1 MITWQM
7 IATLLIALALHPWVL
22 RVATAMM
29 VEAQVPYARAFRIV
43 AIEYVAG
50 GAALAALS
58 LIKLTGQTTALILAA
73 VVLVFVGAILV
84 GKWLSFANGEQVG
97 VGNGVLI
104 QFMQVPLVIPLLI
117 LVSFLFDATT

>member
-7 IATLLIALALHPWVL
+7 MVTVLIALALHPWVL

-29 VEAQVPYARAFRIV
+29 VEAQVPYARAFGIV
-43 AIEYVAG
+43 AIEYVAAG
-50 GAALAALS
+50 VALAALS
-58 LIKLTGQTTALILAA
+58 LIQLTGQTIAFILAA
-73 VVLVFVGAILV
+73 VVLVFVGAALV
-84 GKWLSFANGEQVG
+84 GKWLSFANGEELG

>member
-7 IATLLIALALHPWVL
+7 IVTLLIALALHPWVL

-29 VEAQVPYARAFRIV
+29 VEAQVPYGQAFRII
-43 AIEYVAG
+43 AIEYVVG
-50 GAALAALS
+50 GVALAALS
-58 LIKLTGQTTALILAA
+58 LVDVTGQTTALILAA
-73 VVLVFVGAILV
+73 VVLVFVGATLV
-84 GKWLSFANGEQVG
+84 GKWLSFANGEELG

-117 LVSFLFDATT
+117 LVSFLFDAAT

>member
-7 IATLLIALALHPWVL
+7 IVTLLIALALHPWVL

-29 VEAQVPYARAFRIV
+29 VEAQVPYARAFSIV
-43 AIEYVAG
+43 AIEYVAAG
-50 GAALAALS
+50 VALAALS
-58 LIKLTGQTTALILAA
+58 LIQLTGQTTAFILAA
-73 VVLVFVGAILV
+73 VVLVFVGAALV
-84 GKWLSFANGEQVG
+84 GKWLSFANGEELG

>member
-7 IATLLIALALHPWVL
+7 IVTVLIALALHPWVL

-29 VEAQVPYARAFRIV
+29 VEAQVSYSRAFRII
-43 AIEYVAG
+43 AIEYVVG
-50 GAALAALS
+50 GVAALS
-58 LIKLTGQTTALILAA
+58 LIKLTGQTIALILAA
-73 VVLVFVGAILV
+73 VVLIAVGATLV
-84 GKWLSFANGEQVG
+84 GKWLSFANGEQIG

-104 QFMQVPLVIPLLI
+104 QFVQVPLVIPLLI

>member
-22 RVATAMM
+22 RAATAMM
-29 VEAQVPYARAFRIV
+29 VGAQVPYARAFRIV

-58 LIKLTGQTTALILAA
+58 LIKLTGQTTAFILAA
-73 VVLVFVGAILV
+73 VVLVFVGATSV